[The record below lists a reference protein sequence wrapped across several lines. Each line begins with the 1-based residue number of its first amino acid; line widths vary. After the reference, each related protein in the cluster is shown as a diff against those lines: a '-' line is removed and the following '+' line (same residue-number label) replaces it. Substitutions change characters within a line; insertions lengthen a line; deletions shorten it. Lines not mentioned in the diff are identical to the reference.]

1 LALLRRENEQL
12 KAELTRARTAGAV
25 PVREKRV
32 AETKVPVVKKEVPEL
47 IPAKPAARERIA
59 KPEMKS
65 RPSESAAQPIPSN
78 CRQDGVCDPTG
89 P

>member
-1 LALLRRENEQL
+1 L
-12 KAELTRARTAGAV
+12 KADLARAKTAGAV
-25 PVREKRV
+25 PAREKRA
-32 AETKVPVVKKEVPEL
+32 AETRIPAEKKEVPVP